1 MYFYTEEPIQEYNTN
16 KINRYRHVPAK
27 ARSEAT
33 GMVAQSLPMAA
44 MFMKN
49 KLLSWTSL
57 FLAIQSYLNDPINKQ
72 DDPESTQQPP
82 LLKIVFALIA
92 VCTCYIDLI
101 FPKTNPAAKAGNLAQ
116 TVSATVSSVISSATG
131 SN

>member
-1 MYFYTEEPIQEYNTN
+1 M
-16 KINRYRHVPAK
+16 INRYKHVPAK
-27 ARSEAT
+27 ARSEAS

-72 DDPESTQQPP
+72 EDSESQQQPP
-82 LLKIVFALIA
+82 LLKIVFAIIA
-92 VCTCYIDLI
+92 VCTCYIELI
-101 FPKTNPAAKAGNLAQ
+101 FPKSGPASKVESLAQ
-116 TVSATVSSVISSATG
+116 TASATASAVISSATG

>member
-1 MYFYTEEPIQEYNTN
+1 
-16 KINRYRHVPAK
+16 
-27 ARSEAT
+27 
-33 GMVAQSLPMAA
+33 MVAQSLPMAA

-57 FLAIQSYLNDPINKQ
+57 FLAIQSFLNDPINKQ
-72 DDPESTQQPP
+72 EDPDSTQQPP

-101 FPKTNPAAKAGNLAQ
+101 FPKANPTSKAGNLAQ
-116 TVSATVSSVISSATG
+116 TASATISSVISSATG

>member
-1 MYFYTEEPIQEYNTN
+1 MYFYTEEPIQEHNTN